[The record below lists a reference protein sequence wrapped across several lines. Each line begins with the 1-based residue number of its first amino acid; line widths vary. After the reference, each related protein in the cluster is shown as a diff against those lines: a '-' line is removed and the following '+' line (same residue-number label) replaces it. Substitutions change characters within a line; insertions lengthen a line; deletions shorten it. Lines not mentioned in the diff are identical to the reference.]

1 MKTYRR
7 QQNRG
12 DIATWQI
19 NKHSEEDLKQSS
31 TPCRYS
37 TGLFCIGQEKKK
49 KRKTQWKLTK
59 KGSIS
64 LFVELHLE
72 K

>member
-7 QQNRG
+7 QQNRE
-12 DIATWQI
+12 DIATCQI
-19 NKHSEEDLKQSS
+19 NKHSEVDLKQSS